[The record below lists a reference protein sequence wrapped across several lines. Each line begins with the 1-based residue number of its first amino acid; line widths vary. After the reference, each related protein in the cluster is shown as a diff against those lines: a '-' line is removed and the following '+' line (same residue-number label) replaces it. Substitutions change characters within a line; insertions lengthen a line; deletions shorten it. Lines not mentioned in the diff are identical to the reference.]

1 MKDMLRLIALVYL
14 LITLLACGGD
24 DGTTYRAL
32 DLTEYNIPVTIQAPD
47 SARVVA
53 GKLGGNIEDVTVRS
67 PTDRYAVQILA
78 STARTNDMARLKADE
93 LEAVRDNR
101 YFERI
106 VTEEPAGFVFENK
119 IDTTSAY
126 GFRYIVYQGDRV
138 IVFQNSFDGVYT
150 LPEVESMYNSV
161 KPGE

>member
-1 MKDMLRLIALVYL
+1 MPRLLMLVSL
-14 LITLLACGGD
+14 LLTLLACGEEV
-24 DGTTYRAL
+24 GTTYRDL
-32 DLTEYNIPVTIQAPD
+32 DLTAYNIPVTIQAPD
-47 SARVVA
+47 SAQVVA
-53 GKLGGNIEDVTVRS
+53 GKLGGNIEDVTVRN
-67 PTDRYAVQILA
+67 TADRYAVQILA
-78 STARTNDMARLKADE
+78 SAARTSDMARLKADE

-106 VTEEPAGFVFENK
+106 VTEEPAGFIFENK

>member
-1 MKDMLRLIALVYL
+1 MENMPRLIAVAFLLV
-14 LITLLACGGD
+14 TLLSCGSE
-24 DGTTYRAL
+24 DGTAYHDL

-67 PTDRYAVQILA
+67 PADRYAVQILA